1 MGSTRGRLDHLWSQ
15 LYSNAS
21 PTGTNAAKM
30 AGEDNGSGNG
40 ITRALSRLWNGN
52 GGPEEESLTDW
63 FKLVSSVH
71 TAGIAERRHGHRY
84 RLSVVWYWTEKSD
97 LGPFRF
103 TCDHKSEANPSE
115 HMRPASNMHTCLA
128 GL

>member
-1 MGSTRGRLDHLWSQ
+1 MTAVWAVRGVSLVESNVLV
-15 LYSNAS
+15 NAS
-21 PTGTNAAKM
+21 PTATNAAKM

-71 TAGIAERRHGHRY
+71 TAGIAERRYGHGYH
-84 RLSVVWYWTEKSD
+84 
-97 LGPFRF
+97 
-103 TCDHKSEANPSE
+103 
-115 HMRPASNMHTCLA
+115 CL
-128 GL
+128 